1 MRGQDSLKD
10 GRMAYRQSPIEVILR
25 IESGGGAFRSNSL
38 AMGQPLEPESGLRS
52 GTRYVALS
60 VAVLIIYGVLAAVFH
75 WLWPRITGLLPIAS
89 ALLAGATIGVLASKG
104 YGLLRKPSPPEADP
118 IDASDVEVD
127 LRSTN
132 PIDARVLGDIPQ
144 LELALRVTNFS
155 LYDIT
160 VADVSATVA
169 FSQVSVELSLKRSVE
184 IAAGT
189 TGRDVILRQVLEGP
203 VVTAINAFFAREDD
217 LSRCVYVSVD
227 LTFNC
232 DAGSF
237 RKPVPMFQRYLPE
250 ILSIK
255 RW

>member
-1 MRGQDSLKD
+1 MGRPVEIVVHVKD
-10 GRMAYRQSPIEVILR
+10 GSAPR
-25 IESGGGAFRSNSL
+25 RSNTTD
-38 AMGQPLEPESGLRS
+38 MQEPLEPESGWRS
-52 GTRYVALS
+52 GVRYVVLSLVVLGIWAALT
-60 VAVLIIYGVLAAVFH
+60 ALFH
-75 WLWPRITGLLPIAS
+75 WLLPRVTWLLPI
-89 ALLAGATIGVLASKG
+89 LLALVSGLAIGVLGSRA
-104 YGLLRKPSPPEADP
+104 YVLLQKPPPEPEPEPEPVDAD
-118 IDASDVEVD
+118 DVEVD

-132 PIDARVLGDIPQ
+132 PIDARVVSGIPQ

-160 VADVSATVA
+160 VTDVSATVA
-169 FSQVSVELSLKRSVE
+169 LSQVSVELSLKRSVE

-203 VVTAINAFFAREDD
+203 VVTAINAFFARDDD
-217 LSRCVYVSVD
+217 LSRCVYVSVE

-237 RKPVPMFQRYLPE
+237 RKPVPIFQRYLPE